1 MVDHACPFCSIDPKR
16 IAFSGPHGDAIWD
29 AFPVNPGHLLI
40 VPRNHAATWNDL
52 KDAEKA
58 WVWSSIDQA
67 ISVIQ
72 SHHSPDGFNVGF
84 NHGSTAGQ
92 TVSHFHLHVIPRYPG
107 DVVDPRG
114 GIRHVIPERANY
126 LQKSIETAFD
136 KQRLIK
142 GDTDPLLPHL
152 LLHMDRATTCDIA
165 VAFLLDSGARY
176 IREHLKDFLDRGGEA
191 RILIGDYFDI
201 TEPIALRRLNDLEGK
216 LSLKVY
222 ETSSKIFHL
231 KCYVFLN
238 NAEGVAFVGSSNL
251 SGPALTSSI
260 EWNYKV
266 ISSAEATGFAE
277 IRNGFESLF
286 NDYASV
292 IVTERWIEQ
301 YEQRRSPNVRDLAEA
316 GVGYEAPPSIPEPHP
331 IQREA
336 LAALG
341 RTREEGF
348 TAGLVVLAT
357 GLGKTWLAAF
367 DSSEFHRILFV
378 AHREE
383 ILDQAIKTFRQIRP
397 TARCGRLGG
406 DKQEIRSDCVFASV
420 QTLSRINHLSQ
431 FQPDDFDYII
441 VDEFHHAA
449 ATTYRRIID
458 YFHPKF
464 LLGLTATPDRTD
476 GADLLALCQENLVFE
491 ATIGDGIEGGQL
503 CPFHYFG
510 VADNVDYSNIPWRR
524 SQFDPTALTA
534 AVATEARAR
543 NALEQYRKHGGQRC
557 IAFCCSQRHADIMA
571 EFFVRNGITAV
582 AVHAGTNSAPRTT
595 SLERLRDGKLQ
606 VIFAVDMFNE
616 GVDVPS
622 LDTVLMLRPTESII
636 IWLQQLG
643 RGLRVSADKERLTII
658 DYIGN
663 HRVFLT
669 KLSGIAAIADRDA
682 ESSGG
687 RREVLAAIRNHRI
700 TLPVGCEVTYETEA
714 INILEALLQRP
725 RTEEFMEYFY
735 RDFEERNGI
744 RPRAVEVYHAG
755 LNPRSNSERSWFGF
769 VERMGGLANAERA
782 VWSAQRNFF
791 SNLEVTEATR
801 SYKLILLLAML
812 DDGETLIP
820 SLTIDEITRRVG
832 EIAKRIHGL
841 AEDFSID
848 PGNLDA
854 LKRLLINN
862 PIEAFVQA
870 RGMGGVRYF
879 TFDGRT
885 FAFAFDIPDRAAFG
899 ALIREILD
907 WRLAQYLARGK
918 VPDVICSVSRNSSGS
933 PMLFLPSGNAGGSLS
948 KGPLDILVEGRPM
961 QAMVAKIAINVVR
974 APGGENELASILRK
988 WFGDLAG
995 SPGRGERVRF
1005 RKDGSAIV
1013 LEPFGSSLKSGSG
1026 PRLWERYPR
1035 ERIPSEFGL
1044 EFNPAI
1050 WNVGFVVS
1058 QPHIFLLVT
1067 LTKEDMNPDHR
1078 YSDQFLSHEEF
1089 GWQSQNRT
1097 SQSSRHGQ
1105 MIRGHRAMGIHV
1117 HLFVR
1122 PNKRTG
1128 PTPTQFIYC
1137 GEVEFVSWEGDRPI
1151 TVRWRLENRV
1161 PQSLWSTLKVPH

>member
-1 MVDHACPFCSIDPKR
+1 
-16 IAFSGPHGDAIWD
+16 
-29 AFPVNPGHLLI
+29 
-40 VPRNHAATWNDL
+40 
-52 KDAEKA
+52 
-58 WVWSSIDQA
+58 
-67 ISVIQ
+67 
-72 SHHSPDGFNVGF
+72 
-84 NHGSTAGQ
+84 
-92 TVSHFHLHVIPRYPG
+92 
-107 DVVDPRG
+107 
-114 GIRHVIPERANY
+114 
-126 LQKSIETAFD
+126 
-136 KQRLIK
+136 
-142 GDTDPLLPHL
+142 
-152 LLHMDRATTCDIA
+152 MDRANTCDIA
-165 VAFLLDSGARY
+165 VAFLLDSGARC
-176 IREHLKDFLDRGGEA
+176 IVEHLKDFLDRGGTA

-201 TEPIALRRLNDLEGK
+201 TEPSALRRLRDLEGN
-216 LSLKVY
+216 LVLKVY
-222 ETSSKIFHL
+222 ETNSSKIFHL
-231 KCYVFLN
+231 KCYVFLKN
-238 NAEGVAFVGSSNL
+238 LEGVAFVGSSNL
-251 SGPALTSSI
+251 SKPALTSSI

-266 ISSAEATGFAE
+266 VSSADAHGFAE
-277 IRNGFESLF
+277 VRDGFESLF
-286 NDYASV
+286 NDFASV
-292 IVTERWIEQ
+292 VVTGHWIEQ
-301 YEQRRSPNVRDLAEA
+301 YEQRRNPSVRDLAEA
-316 GVGYEAPPSIPEPHP
+316 GVGYEAPPPIPEPHP

-336 LAALG
+336 LAALV

-406 DKQEIRSDCVFASV
+406 DKYEIRSDCVFASV
-420 QTLSRINHLSQ
+420 QTLGRINHLSQ

-491 ATIGDGIEGGQL
+491 ASIGDGIEGGQL

-510 VADNVDYSNIPWRR
+510 VADNVDYSNIPWRS
-524 SQFDPTALTA
+524 SQFDPTMLTA

-543 NALEQYRKHGGQRC
+543 NALEQYRKRGGQRC
-557 IAFCCSQRHADIMA
+557 IAFCCSQRHADFMA
-571 EFFVRNGITAV
+571 EFFLREGITAV
-582 AVHAGTNSAPRTT
+582 AVHAGENSAPRTS

-643 RGLRVSADKERLTII
+643 RGLRVSDDKKRLTII

-669 KLSGIAAIADRDA
+669 KLCGIATIADRDA
-682 ESSGG
+682 ESSG
-687 RREVLAAIRNHRI
+687 RQREILAAIRDHRI

-714 INILEALLQRP
+714 INILEALLRRP

-755 LNPRSNSERSWFGF
+755 LNPRSNSERSWFRF
-769 VERMGGLANAERA
+769 VERMGGLTSAERA
-782 VWSAQRNFF
+782 VWSAHRDFF
-791 SNLEVTEATR
+791 SNLETTEISR

-812 DDGETLIP
+812 DDSERLVP
-820 SLTIDEITRRVG
+820 SLTIDEITRRVA
-832 EIAKRIHGL
+832 EIAERMHGL
-841 AEDFSID
+841 AGDFSVELS
-848 PGNLDA
+848 NLDA

-862 PIEAFVQA
+862 PIDVFVKA
-870 RGMGGVRYF
+870 RGMGGVSHF
-879 TFDGRT
+879 TFDSGN
-885 FAFAFDIPDRAAFG
+885 FAFAFQIHDRTAFG

-907 WRLAQYLARGK
+907 WRLAQYLSRGK
-918 VPDVICSVSRNSSGS
+918 VSDVLCSVSRNTSGS
-933 PMLFLPSGNAGGSLS
+933 LMLFLPSGNVGGSLA
-948 KGPLDILVEGRPM
+948 KGPLDVLVEGRSM
-961 QAMVAKIAINVVR
+961 EAVVAKIAVNVVR
-974 APGGENELASILRK
+974 TPGGSENELPKILRN

-995 SPGRGERVRF
+995 SPGRGDRVRF
-1005 RKDGSAIV
+1005 RRDGSTV
-1013 LEPFGSSLKSGSG
+1013 VMEPFGSNLKSGSG
-1026 PRLWERYPR
+1026 PRLWERYSR

-1044 EFNPAI
+1044 DFNPAI
-1050 WNVGFVVS
+1050 WNVGIVIS

-1078 YSDQFLSHEEF
+1078 YSDHFLSDEEF
-1089 GWQSQNRT
+1089 SWQSQNRT
-1097 SQSSRHGQ
+1097 SQTSKHGQ
-1105 MIRGHRAMGIHV
+1105 MIRDHRAMGIHV
-1117 HLFVR
+1117 RLFVR

-1161 PQSLWSTLKVPH
+1161 PQSLWATLKVPD